1 MQTKTYED
9 WSKYLGARPKRLGV
23 VARMYADNT
32 LSYLTDGLRNIFYK
46 DEKANTF
53 QISDSLLF
61 EWQTEVNNIKH
72 VEFADVPEQDGENG
86 SEITMAFT
94 ENYYN
99 KYDIFR
105 IDGSRQQCIVV
116 SHPIRKRDEKI
127 LIIVSL
133 NKFFKL
139 LESI

>member
-72 VEFADVPEQDGENG
+72 VEFADVPEQDGANG
-86 SEITMAFT
+86 SERIIITSMTSSVLTVA
-94 ENYYN
+94 
-99 KYDIFR
+99 
-105 IDGSRQQCIVV
+105 V
-116 SHPIRKRDEKI
+116 SNVLQFLI
-127 LIIVSL
+127 LFASVMKNL
-133 NKFFKL
+133 NNCL
-139 LESI
+139 A

>member
-23 VARMYADNT
+23 VARMYTDNT

-61 EWQTEVNNIKH
+61 QWQTQVNNIKF
-72 VEFADVPEQDGENG
+72 VVFADVLEQDGANG
-86 SEITMAFT
+86 LEITMAFV

-116 SHPIRKRDEKI
+116 SHPIRKRDEK
-127 LIIVSL
+127 S
-133 NKFFKL
+133 
-139 LESI
+139 

>member
-23 VARMYADNT
+23 VARMYTDNT

-72 VEFADVPEQDGENG
+72 VEFADVPEKDGANG
-86 SEITMAFT
+86 SEITMAFV

-116 SHPIRKRDEKI
+116 SHPIRKRDEK
-127 LIIVSL
+127 S
-133 NKFFKL
+133 
-139 LESI
+139 

>member
-9 WSKYLGARPKRLGV
+9 WSKYLGAKAHKLGV
-23 VARMYADNT
+23 VSRMYTDNT

-46 DEKANTF
+46 DEKANAF

-72 VEFADVPEQDGENG
+72 IEFAAEPEGNGENG
-86 SEITMAFT
+86 TEITMAFV

-116 SHPIRKRDEKI
+116 SHPVRKRDKQ
-127 LIIVSL
+127 
-133 NKFFKL
+133 
-139 LESI
+139 

>member
-46 DEKANTF
+46 DEKENTF
-53 QISDSLLF
+53 QISNSLLF

-72 VEFADVPEQDGENG
+72 VEFADVPEQDGANG

-116 SHPIRKRDEKI
+116 SHPIRKRDEK
-127 LIIVSL
+127 S
-133 NKFFKL
+133 
-139 LESI
+139 

>member
-46 DEKANTF
+46 DEKVNAF

-72 VEFADVPEQDGENG
+72 VEFADVPEQDGANG
-86 SEITMAFT
+86 SEITMAFV

-116 SHPIRKRDEKI
+116 SHPIRKRDEK
-127 LIIVSL
+127 S
-133 NKFFKL
+133 
-139 LESI
+139 

>member
-1 MQTKTYED
+1 
-9 WSKYLGARPKRLGV
+9 
-23 VARMYADNT
+23 MYADNT

-72 VEFADVPEQDGENG
+72 VEFADVPEQDGANG

-116 SHPIRKRDEKI
+116 SHPIRKRDEK
-127 LIIVSL
+127 S
-133 NKFFKL
+133 
-139 LESI
+139 